1 MSTHPPQAVGGACL
15 HEHLCSCNPIFS
27 TRHSNNVILPSIP
40 WSLPITPNFA
50 QHAMVTPHY
59 PKFSEGSVYT
69 SDLHEQTVVM
79 LDSKFNIKSSI
90 KDSVVTETQLSLFTH
105 SLTHTH
111 ARTHARA
118 RAHTHTHTQQ
128 SQCLWSIGTDYTIK
142 NIGIMD
148 SKNHFECKCLSA
160 SKNVQNIC
168 NTHTHTHTYIYIY
181 I

>member
-105 SLTHTH
+105 SLT
-111 ARTHARA
+111 RTHARA
-118 RAHTHTHTQQ
+118 RAR
-128 SQCLWSIGTDYTIK
+128 
-142 NIGIMD
+142 
-148 SKNHFECKCLSA
+148 A
-160 SKNVQNIC
+160 R
-168 NTHTHTHTYIYIY
+168 THTHTHTAVSMPVINWDWLHHQKHWNHGQQKPFWM
-181 I
+181 